1 MGDAGIA
8 EFRQVS
14 GLVKETKEDTKSAL
28 QGLVYLILGEEVNS
42 SVLWRVT
49 LEVMCQV
56 RFDMNHVKWMIC
68 QYVESN
74 GLLRE

>member
-28 QGLVYLILGEEVNS
+28 QVLVLFTFPYLVY
-42 SVLWRVT
+42 
-49 LEVMCQV
+49 
-56 RFDMNHVKWMIC
+56 
-68 QYVESN
+68 
-74 GLLRE
+74 